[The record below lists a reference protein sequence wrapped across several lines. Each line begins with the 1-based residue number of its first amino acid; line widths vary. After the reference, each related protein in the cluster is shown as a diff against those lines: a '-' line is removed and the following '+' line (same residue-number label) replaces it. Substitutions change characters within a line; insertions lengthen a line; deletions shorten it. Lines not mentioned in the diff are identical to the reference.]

1 MNATVITALLQ
12 GILQLLQN
20 FGVNS
25 QAVDTVIST
34 LIAIVPFLTKEL
46 EDVKP
51 AIQEIISIVTGS
63 SDVTDDQLTQIEDL
77 SAKVDKAFN
86 DAEAAYEA
94 SHPDA
99 G

>member
-1 MNATVITALLQ
+1 MNATVVAALLQ
-12 GILQLLQN
+12 AILSLLQN

-25 QAVDTVIST
+25 QAVSTVIST

-46 EDVKP
+46 EDIKP
-51 AIQEIISIVTGS
+51 AIQQIIELVTGS
-63 SDVTDDQLTQIEDL
+63 ADVTADQLTQIEAL
-77 SAKVDKAFN
+77 SAQVDAAF
-86 DAEAAYEA
+86 DSAVTSYEA

>member
-1 MNATVITALLQ
+1 MNATVIAALLQ
-12 GILQLLQN
+12 AILSLLQN

-25 QAVDTVIST
+25 QAVSTVIST

-46 EDVKP
+46 EDIKP
-51 AIQEIISIVTGS
+51 AIQQIIELVTGS
-63 SDVTDDQLTQIEDL
+63 ADVTDDQLTQIEAL
-77 SAKVDKAFN
+77 SAQVDAAF
-86 DAEAAYEA
+86 DSAVTSYEA

>member
-1 MNATVITALLQ
+1 MNATVVAALLQ
-12 GILQLLQN
+12 AILSLLQN

-25 QAVDTVIST
+25 QAVSTVIST

-46 EDVKP
+46 EDIKP
-51 AIQEIISIVTGS
+51 AIQQIIELVTGS
-63 SDVTDDQLTQIEDL
+63 ADVTPDQLTQIEAL
-77 SAKVDKAFN
+77 SAQVDAAF
-86 DAEAAYEA
+86 DSAVTSYEA